1 MPHEAAVDEREV
13 PLYRKP
19 LNGAGTCVCYVIV
32 GLSVPFFTLYELRV
46 LKPILWE
53 EAAQFL
59 MSH

>member
-1 MPHEAAVDEREV
+1 MELGHVFIN
-13 PLYRKP
+13 L
-19 LNGAGTCVCYVIV
+19 CVCYVIV

-53 EAAQFL
+53 DAAQFL